1 MEFMTVVFCYV
12 ISWSLRV
19 SSSCDVVPEEFAA
32 RTEGGP
38 FKGLNAEEL
47 TEESFAERSCN

>member
-1 MEFMTVVFCYV
+1 MTVVFCYV

-38 FKGLNAEEL
+38 SKGLNAEEL
-47 TEESFAERSCN
+47 NRRILCRKIL